1 MRPDPVIREFKD
13 FRNGLL
19 WHVALDAVAFGL
31 DLAFGLRRIL
41 VAIHTGVIVAGL
53 VV

>member
-1 MRPDPVIREFKD
+1 MICELKD

-19 WHVALDAVAFGL
+19 WHVALDAVAFGFN
-31 DLAFGLRRIL
+31 LAFGLRRIL
-41 VAIHTGVIVAGL
+41 VAIRTGVIVAGS